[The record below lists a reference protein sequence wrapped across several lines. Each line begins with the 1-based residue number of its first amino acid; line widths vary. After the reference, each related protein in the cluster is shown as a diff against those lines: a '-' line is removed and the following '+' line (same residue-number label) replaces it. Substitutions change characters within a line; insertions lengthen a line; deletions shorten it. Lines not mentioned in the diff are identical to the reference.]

1 MLKEADVRR
10 LLDAVPT
17 GEITREDHGPD
28 GQQALYIGRGP
39 DMHGLNIVHLTEP
52 AHQWPAVFDLF
63 AASPEIA
70 RMYLE
75 SREENR
81 RLRAAA
87 DAVMRNFG
95 AGAVTVDIDAKSSRL
110 IICVPS
116 RAEPDAE
123 VAAIAEAA
131 EILAGFGVKIGSPSP
146 RGA

>member
-17 GEITREDHGPD
+17 GEITCEDHGPD
-28 GQQALYIGRGP
+28 GQQAIYIGRRS
-39 DMHGLNIVHLTEP
+39 DTHGLNIVHLTEP

-95 AGAVTVDIDAKSSRL
+95 AGAVTMDIDAKNSRL
-110 IICVPS
+110 VICVPS

-123 VAAIAEAA
+123 VAAIIEASK
-131 EILAGFGVKIGSPSP
+131 ILAGFGVKIVNPTP
-146 RGA
+146 RGV